1 MDQNCTPDSLPMIGI
16 EDASQVTFNL
26 IYQHK
31 KHCVDK
37 NVYLNIGLLP
47 GDENQA

>member
-1 MDQNCTPDSLPMIGI
+1 MKGI

-26 IYQHK
+26 IYQYK

-37 NVYLNIGLLP
+37 NVYLNIALLH

>member
-26 IYQHK
+26 INQYK
-31 KHCVDK
+31 KHFK